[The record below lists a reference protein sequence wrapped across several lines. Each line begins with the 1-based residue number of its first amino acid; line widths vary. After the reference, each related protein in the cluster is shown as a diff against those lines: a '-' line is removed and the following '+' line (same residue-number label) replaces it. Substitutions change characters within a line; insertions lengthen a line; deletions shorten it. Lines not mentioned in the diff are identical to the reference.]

1 MPNSL
6 KTHTGNAL
14 KVAFAFTP
22 WLISMYMLYWLEY
35 GEIWT
40 AETAYRGMAS
50 VVILVAG
57 MGLSFLLQSRIA
69 RREQY

>member
-14 KVAFAFTP
+14 KVAIAFTP

-50 VVILVAG
+50 VVILVTG